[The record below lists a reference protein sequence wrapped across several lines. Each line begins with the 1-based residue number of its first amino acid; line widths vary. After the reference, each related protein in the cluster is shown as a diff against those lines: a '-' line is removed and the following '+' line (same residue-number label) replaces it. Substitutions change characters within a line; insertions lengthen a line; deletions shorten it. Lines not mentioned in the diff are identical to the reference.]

1 MITILIILVEQ
12 ETIVLLQCLEE
23 EQLDTEK
30 KDIKKLG
37 EPSRALK

>member
-1 MITILIILVEQ
+1 MVQ
-12 ETIVLLQCLEE
+12 ETIVLLQCLEEQQE

-37 EPSRALK
+37 EPSRGTK